1 MFNIYLICFILFCLQ
16 RFKADPHVFNKFTFG
31 TVTTVVET
39 HSDRYTQVLQY
50 LQFGVIFIR
59 MRTQSVNVVFCRA
72 GKEKMLQ
79 FNRSRIGRVVL
90 EMEEFRKVS
99 H

>member
-1 MFNIYLICFILFCLQ
+1 MFCSQ
-16 RFKADPHVFNKFTFG
+16 RFKADPHVFNKFTFR
-31 TVTTVVET
+31 TVTIVVET

-50 LQFGVIFIR
+50 LQFGIIFIR
-59 MRTQSVNVVFCRA
+59 MWTQSINVVFCRT
-72 GKEKMLQ
+72 GTEKMLQ
-79 FNRSRIGRVVL
+79 FDRSRIGRVVL